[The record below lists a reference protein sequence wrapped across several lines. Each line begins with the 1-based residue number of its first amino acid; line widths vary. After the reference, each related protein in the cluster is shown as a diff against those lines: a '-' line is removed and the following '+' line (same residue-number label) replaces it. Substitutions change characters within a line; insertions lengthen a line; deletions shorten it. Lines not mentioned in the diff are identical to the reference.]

1 MAADARAP
9 RPDRDAAYVCDIVDS
24 CRALESYTRGKA
36 FDDFRIDP
44 ILQDAVARRLFLVG
58 EAAKGLSDGFKLAL
72 PGVDWKN
79 LARLR
84 DKLAHH
90 YWTIEVEKIWELVTD
105 YVPKLHETLAAH
117 APGAARSG
125 R

>member
-1 MAADARAP
+1 MAGDARVQ
-9 RPDRDAAYVCDIVDS
+9 RSDRDAAYICDIVES
-24 CRALESYTRGKA
+24 CRALESYAQGKA
-36 FDDFRIDP
+36 IDDFRADP

-79 LARLR
+79 IARLR

-90 YWTIEVEKIWELVTD
+90 YWTIEVEKIWELVMD
-105 YVPKLHETLAAH
+105 YVPVLRSTLEPH
-117 APGAARSG
+117 LPTKG
-125 R
+125 